1 MKRLLLLFAAVL
13 MLSSGFSQAACS
25 VPLSNTSFQSEYGNI
40 SATVNAT
47 SKLNYAINMANT
59 NCLSASQVK
68 QTTMLFFA
76 DQDKLEFA
84 KAAYRNTVDKENF
97 YDVYDAFAYF
107 STVFRLHD
115 YVIAQRGQNF
125 NYNNVTTTVV
135 ADYPIY
141 AYPDYTGYFG
151 ITGCNYPIDENSF
164 YSTYTSY
171 KLSKLAENAKV
182 IAIKDFINANCLSTA
197 QIMKLTSIVT
207 FESSRLD
214 ILKSGYLRAYD
225 RGNYG
230 MADQLLPSTNYKLDF
245 ANFLKGNTTTTTI
258 ITTNNTCVVSSD
270 EMKDIKNTINN
281 SSFDNS
287 KLTVA
292 KQAISAKKCF
302 TVNQIKE
309 ILGLFDFES
318 SKLEL
323 AKYAY
328 DYCIDKS
335 NYYLVN
341 DLFSFSSSKDDLTKY
356 VQGK

>member
-1 MKRLLLLFAAVL
+1 
-13 MLSSGFSQAACS
+13 
-25 VPLSNTSFQSEYGNI
+25 
-40 SATVNAT
+40 
-47 SKLNYAINMANT
+47 
-59 NCLSASQVK
+59 
-68 QTTMLFFA
+68 
-76 DQDKLEFA
+76 
-84 KAAYRNTVDKENF
+84 
-97 YDVYDAFAYF
+97 
-107 STVFRLHD
+107 
-115 YVIAQRGQNF
+115 
-125 NYNNVTTTVV
+125 
-135 ADYPIY
+135 
-141 AYPDYTGYFG
+141 
-151 ITGCNYPIDENSF
+151 
-164 YSTYTSY
+164 
-171 KLSKLAENAKV
+171 
-182 IAIKDFINANCLSTA
+182 
-197 QIMKLTSIVT
+197 
-207 FESSRLD
+207 
-214 ILKSGYLRAYD
+214 
-225 RGNYG
+225 

-258 ITTNNTCVVSSD
+258 INTNNTCVVSSD

-356 VQGK
+356 IQGK